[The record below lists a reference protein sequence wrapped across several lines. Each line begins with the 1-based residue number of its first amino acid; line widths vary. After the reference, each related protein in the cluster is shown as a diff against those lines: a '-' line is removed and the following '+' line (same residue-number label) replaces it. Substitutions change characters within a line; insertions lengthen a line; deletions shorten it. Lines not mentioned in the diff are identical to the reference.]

1 MEREDRDRVCPL
13 HVRRRQGRVM
23 ALYAFEGFRPNVAS
37 DAYVHPQAVL
47 IGAVT
52 IGSRCFIGAG
62 AVIRADF
69 ADIQV
74 GDGTCIQENCVI
86 HVSPGQGA
94 CLHERVIVGHGAVLH
109 DVTIQAGAFVGMGA
123 VLLQGVLLEKEAM
136 VAAGSVVPSGF
147 VVPAGK
153 LASGN
158 PAKVLKDLSDSYR
171 EFIRMGQTLYEDL
184 SGRYRIGL
192 RRID

>member
-1 MEREDRDRVCPL
+1 
-13 HVRRRQGRVM
+13 M
-23 ALYAFEGFRPNVAS
+23 ALYAFEDFRPTVAS

-52 IGSRCFIGAG
+52 IGSKCFIGAG
-62 AVIRADF
+62 AVLRADI
-69 ADIQV
+69 ADIRV
-74 GDGTCIQENCVI
+74 GDGSCIQENCVV
-86 HVSPGQGA
+86 HVTPGQGA
-94 CLHERVIVGHGAVLH
+94 YFHEGVIVGHGAVLH
-109 DVTIQAGAFVGMGA
+109 DVTIQAGGVVGMGA
-123 VLLQGVLLEKEAM
+123 VLLPGVVVEKEAM

-158 PAKVLKDLSDSYR
+158 PAKVRSELSDTYRAFIQAGQAFYQDLS
-171 EFIRMGQTLYEDL
+171 E
-184 SGRYRIGL
+184 RYRIGL